1 MHINPKISAAALAA
15 CALTLSAPSA
25 LAEDTANRKAA
36 TIKPLTEGE
45 ERLAKLLEGREAGEP
60 VSCIRLRTTDRV
72 QVIDKTA
79 IVYGR
84 GNTIYVNYTKD
95 PSDIDDWD
103 TMVTRRFG
111 SQFCKTDIVTTVDRG
126 SGFFSGA
133 IFLDKFIPY
142 KRVKKD
148 S

>member
-1 MHINPKISAAALAA
+1 MRINPKVSAAALAA

-25 LAEDTANRKAA
+25 LAEVQID
-36 TIKPLTEGE
+36 KPIAEITKGDI
-45 ERLAKLLEGREAGEP
+45 RLAKLLEGREAGKP
-60 VSCIRLRTTDRV
+60 VSCIRHLPTDRV
-72 QVIDKTA
+72 QIIDGTA
-79 IVYGR
+79 LVYGR

-103 TMVTRRFG
+103 TLVTRRFG
-111 SQFCKTDIVTTVDRG
+111 SQFCKTDIVTRVDRG

-133 IFLDKFIPY
+133 IFLDNFIPY
-142 KRVKKD
+142 RRVKQD